1 MWIGRE
7 KEAAR
12 ERERDKERKKRG
24 NRKFGQAKYKHS
36 KKGILSCVIAFPA
49 SLIFIILIVTSIVKR
64 GQLDPIAGSFGL
76 FTVLLAVIGLITGG
90 RGFKEREKN
99 YLTCK
104 IGMGI
109 NGFLIIFLTAV
120 FIRGI
125 I

>member
-1 MWIGRE
+1 MRIGRE

-12 ERERDKERKKRG
+12 ERERNKERRKRG
-24 NRKFGQAKYKHS
+24 NRKFGQSKYKHA
-36 KKGILSCVIAFPA
+36 KKGVLSCMIAVPA
-49 SLIFIILIVTSIVKR
+49 SLIFIILIVTSIVKH
-64 GQLDPIAGSFGL
+64 GQLAPIAGSFGL
-76 FTVLLAVIGLITGG
+76 FTVLIAVIGFIIGG
-90 RGFKEREKN
+90 RGFREREKN

-109 NGFLIIFLTAV
+109 NGFLIIFLTAI